1 MVRYFRCEDPT
12 QQCPHARTREVQ
24 VDQDGVCS
32 SGNPDCERY
41 RRPVP
46 WWTAIPER
54 HPRPVWAGAGLLGL
68 FAVVLLLSAVLGGG
82 GWRAQIAALQ
92 TDLSDLG
99 RRLAE
104 VEPLSVPTSQ
114 PAPPT
119 ANALQHLTEQV
130 QQFAQAVDGVLTAG
144 TAQEIPRLQAEYQG
158 LVQQL
163 ADAAAPAVVG
173 DSGAVQ
179 QSIGAARLM
188 RDYEQLEER
197 AETARPVVALAGG
210 EEAEQALSELLEQVR
225 DGMRRARRLAGPV
238 TAAQSPPGDPVLVQR
253 IANTLESARERLNR
267 RPPKV
272 EPPFSVSDAGLIIAT
287 SPGLAE
293 SLVIPLLQA
302 RWGGAVTPEPGAQRW
317 LLASSSP
324 DIAPGVVLTAADDP
338 YEALIDGSADL
349 VITDR
354 SADAAVGIRFAK
366 AFPGQSIDSRAYS
379 EVIALDAVAL
389 LGHPAAPASAI
400 GIAQLRQG
408 PWAARAIDIA
418 VIERLTTAAAAM
430 VPVENPLLSVL
441 AAPNAR
447 AVALF
452 HQCGPNLAARYLPY
466 QPAAQVRALS
476 PSPFSIAT
484 EDYGLSFR
492 ITALQSPHARA
503 AARHFIDFLTSDA
516 GQEGIAGV
524 GFVDLRLRHEEPPV
538 DPRLRPVLGAALGLK
553 SITSASRYSTNLRF
567 GVNEHALDIKAEADI
582 QRLPRALARD
592 FPTGKVVILGFTDS
606 TGTPETNLPLSIER
620 AKHIA
625 ERLQQFGI
633 PAAQAGLGQQMPLD
647 SNDTAQGRAR
657 NRRAEVWVVK

>member
-1 MVRYFRCEDPT
+1 MHRYFRCEEPT

-24 VDQDGVCS
+24 VDQDGVCP

-54 HPRPVWAGAGLLGL
+54 HPRPVWVGAGLLGL

-82 GWRAQIAALQ
+82 GWRVQIAALQ

-99 RRLAE
+99 RRLTE
-104 VEPLSVPTSQ
+104 VESLSVPTPE

-119 ANALQHLTEQV
+119 ANALRHLTEQV
-130 QQFAQAVDGVLTAG
+130 QQFAQAVDGVVRAG
-144 TAQEIPRLQAEYQG
+144 TTQEVPRLQAEYQG
-158 LVQQL
+158 LVRQL
-163 ADAAAPAVVG
+163 AAAAAPAVAG
-173 DSGAVQ
+173 DPGGVR
-179 QSIGAARLM
+179 QSMGAAQLV
-188 RDYEQLEER
+188 RDFEGLEAR
-197 AETARPVVALAGG
+197 AETARSVVAPTGG
-210 EEAEQALSELLEQVR
+210 EAAEQALSELIGQVR
-225 DGMRRARRLAGPV
+225 DGMRRARRLAAPIDA
-238 TAAQSPPGDPVLVQR
+238 TPPSPGDPVLVQR
-253 IANTLESARERLNR
+253 LANTLESARERLNR
-267 RPPKV
+267 LPP
-272 EPPFSVSDAGLIIAT
+272 DAGLVIAT

-302 RWGGAVTPEPGAQRW
+302 RWGGAVTLAPGAQRW

-324 DIAPGVVLTAADDP
+324 EIAPGVLVTAAADDP
-338 YEALIDGSADL
+338 YGSLIDGSADL

-354 SADAAVGIRFAK
+354 PADAAVGARFSN

-389 LGHPAAPASAI
+389 LGHPSAPTSAI
-400 GIAQLRQG
+400 GVAQLRQG
-408 PWAARAIDIA
+408 PWAARATDTDAIA
-418 VIERLTTAAAAM
+418 RLTAAAVAM

-466 QPAAQVRALS
+466 QPATEVQALA

-484 EDYGLSFR
+484 EDYGLAFR
-492 ITALQSPHARA
+492 ITAAHSPSARP
-503 AARHFIDFLTSDA
+503 AARQFIDYLTSDA
-516 GQEGIAGV
+516 GQDRIADA
-524 GFVDLRLRHEEPPV
+524 GFVDLRLRHEESSV
-538 DPRLRPVLGAALGLK
+538 DPRLRAVLGAALGLK

-567 GVNEHALDIKAEADI
+567 GVNEHKLDIKAEADI

-625 ERLQQFGI
+625 ERLQQFSI
-633 PAAQAGLGQQMPLD
+633 PAAQAGLGQQMPLA
-647 SNDTAQGRAR
+647 SNDTEQGRAR